1 MKITI
6 DREICNN
13 DSLKILA
20 NCIFVLHCLIFQSV
34 RQFFLIIIKIDES
47 ILRKHDKLI
56 TKPLLYGNDK
66 FDLSCNKSM
75 IYSADVF
82 NLSFHCLY

>member
-20 NCIFVLHCLIFQSV
+20 NCIFVLHYLIFQSV
-34 RQFFLIIIKIDES
+34 RQFLIIIKIDES